1 VESVVMNQHV
11 PETPEQV
18 LRFAPKDR
26 PRQNGDTMDQSGQTI
41 VSMLEKAADLSNENC
56 DRAMTL
62 AHKLSIQ
69 LRAAEE
75 QIGELQREVAHFQDR
90 ASRAETWMALIQKEI
105 EEKLLAPRG
114 NNNRP
119 KPPPG

>member
-1 VESVVMNQHV
+1 MTQHV
-11 PETPEQV
+11 PETPKQV

-41 VSMLEKAADLSNENC
+41 VSMLEKAAELSNEDC
-56 DRAMTL
+56 DRAMNL

-75 QIGELQREVAHFQDR
+75 QIDKLRQEVAHFKDR
-90 ASRAETWMALIQKEI
+90 ASHAETWMALIQKEI
-105 EEKLLAPRG
+105 EEKLLAPHSKH
-114 NNNRP
+114 RP
-119 KPPPG
+119 KA